1 MIMMPAKALVLAAG
15 FGTRLLPLTRVVPK
29 PLLPL
34 WGRPMLDR
42 ALDMLA
48 SWGVREVVV
57 NVHHGADA
65 IVRHLIG
72 PAHRSLRIQISF
84 EPEILGTGGAL
95 VRAAWF
101 FKPGEPFWIV
111 NGDVAAEMNG
121 RNIARAF
128 KPGKTIASAW
138 LVSDRGPRTVT
149 CRRGYITD
157 FSVKKP
163 GSSGTATFCGVHLV
177 DPAVLRY
184 LPSAGFSSIIPA
196 YEKAM
201 RDGWKVA
208 GVVANNTFWADIGT
222 PAQYVETERAR
233 KASTTASDLFD
244 VRVCRKTGV
253 IYGPGVPMNPY
264 AGIMAMR
271 AGDALDVDELELAR
285 QWSPD
290 AGTMVACPLAP
301 RGSSRAFTRLYDTR
315 QQTAMLV
322 HHQPEREEN
331 NLYAG
336 HARFLKK
343 IGMPVPSVIA
353 EHPEKQL
360 ALFEDVGVR
369 SVQDEATAR
378 SHEWLE
384 KVYCE
389 VVDRLLVFHER
400 GYLAARKNKITLVRA
415 FGPRLC
421 RWEHELFADL
431 FLAGRCRIPD
441 ARLKKIRKELEELVP
456 RLGRARDVLVHRD
469 LQSSNILLG
478 QKGWSLI
485 DFQGMRFGPAV
496 YDLASLLCDPYIFI
510 PNAVRERLLSRYAQE
525 ADGDSRVLELFW
537 PAVIQRLGQALGAYA
552 RLGQSRDTAYFLKH
566 INPAL
571 TNMHEALQHA
581 AGFDCLKETIQELVE
596 GSSES

>member
-1 MIMMPAKALVLAAG
+1 MIKMPAKALVLAAG

-48 SWGVREVVV
+48 AWGVRDVLV

-65 IVRHLIG
+65 IVRHLTG
-72 PAHRSLRIQISF
+72 NPHPGLRIQISF

-101 FKPGEPFWIV
+101 FKAGEPFWIV
-111 NGDVAAEMNG
+111 NGDVAAEVKE

-138 LVSDRGPRTVT
+138 LVSDRGPRTVM

-157 FSVKKP
+157 FSVEKP
-163 GSSGTATFCGVHLV
+163 GATSTATFCGVHLV

-184 LPSAGFSSIIPA
+184 LPASGFSSIIPA

-208 GVVANNTFWADIGT
+208 GVEANDACWADIGT
-222 PAQYVETERAR
+222 PAQYVETECSRRASSR
-233 KASTTASDLFD
+233 AAELSA
-244 VRVCRKTGV
+244 VRISRVNGV
-253 IYGPGVPMNPY
+253 IYGPGVPMKPY

-271 AGDALDVDELELAR
+271 AEDALDANELDLAR
-285 QWSPD
+285 GWS
-290 AGTMVACPLAP
+290 ANTGAMVACPLAP
-301 RGSSRAFTRLYDTR
+301 RGSSRSFTRLYDAR
-315 QQTAMLV
+315 HHTAMLV
-322 HHQPEREEN
+322 HHNPEREEN

-343 IGMPVPSVIA
+343 IGMPVPSVLA
-353 EHPEKQL
+353 EHAGKHV
-360 ALFEDVGVR
+360 ALFEDAGVR
-369 SVQDEATAR
+369 SVQDEVR
-378 SHEWLE
+378 HHPHRWLE
-384 KVYCE
+384 NIYGE
-389 VVDRLLVFHER
+389 IVDRLVVFHER
-400 GYLAARKNKITLVRA
+400 GYRAAREKKITLVRA
-415 FGPRLC
+415 FGPRLY

-431 FLAGRCRIPD
+431 FLAGRCRVP
-441 ARLKKIRKELEELVP
+441 APRLAIIRKELEALVP
-456 RLGRARDVLVHRD
+456 WLGQARDVLVHRD

-478 QKGWSLI
+478 KTGWSFI
-485 DFQGMRFGPAV
+485 DFQGMRYGPAV
-496 YDLASLLCDPYIFI
+496 YDLASLLCDPYISI
-510 PNAVRERLLSRYAQE
+510 PGSIRERLLTRYARQ
-525 ADGDSRVLELFW
+525 ANAGSRVMELFW

-566 INPAL
+566 IDPAL
-571 TNMHEALQHA
+571 VNMRAALQHT
-581 AGFDCLKETIQELVE
+581 AGFACLKETIHNLVE
-596 GSSES
+596 RVHES